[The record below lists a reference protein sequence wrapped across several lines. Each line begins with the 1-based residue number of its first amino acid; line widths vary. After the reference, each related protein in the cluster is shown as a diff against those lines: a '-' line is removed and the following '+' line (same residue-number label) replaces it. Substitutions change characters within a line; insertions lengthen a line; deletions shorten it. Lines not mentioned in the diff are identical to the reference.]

1 MTRRRRMPEHVDNH
15 ERWLVS
21 YADFITLL
29 FALFVVMYSTSQARK
44 GGFGELSDSILE
56 AFNLPITVVSLDQQP
71 EDIADLIEARDDV
84 TEPSVLIPL
93 RPLPDELGTEGPEA
107 ADADV
112 DTVASAFE
120 ASVGELAIADDVRIR
135 RTDLF
140 VEIDIPASMIFPSG
154 SRVLLNDAVPL
165 LESLAAGLA
174 AIPNKVGVQVHTD
187 SQFIDNGLFESN
199 WELTTSRAAVV
210 ARALVGL
217 GVDPARI
224 SATGFAEFR
233 PVANN
238 ETEEGRALNRRIVMR
253 IPALRV
259 SAARALQ
266 ESIGLPSE
274 GSGG

>member
-71 EDIADLIEARDDV
+71 EDMADLIEARDDV
-84 TEPSVLIPL
+84 IEPSVLIPL

-107 ADADV
+107 MDADV

-120 ASVGELAIADDVRIR
+120 ASVGELAVADDVRIR

-140 VEIDIPASMIFPSG
+140 VEIDIPDSMIFPSG

-165 LESLAAGLA
+165 LERLAEGLA

-238 ETEEGRALNRRIVMR
+238 ATEEGRALNRRIVLR

-259 SAARALQ
+259 SAARTLQ
-266 ESIGLPSE
+266 ESIGLPPE